1 MSNIGLNI
9 VPSFYLLLDLI
20 TVRTITPVHVGAGR
34 TSGIVDLPIQRDE
47 YGYSCIYSSSL
58 KGSLKTALLQ
68 ALLRETNDYA
78 KAKNAV
84 QVLLGPE
91 PEEGEAFESSITIL
105 DAYLLAIP
113 VRSLKGIYVY
123 VTSPL
128 LIKRFYERFE
138 LFKTISQ
145 GDGQKTPEIEELA
158 NMLNKIAEQKLEPFE
173 TICIG
178 IDGEECDKLR
188 VKELEGKVV
197 LAEEYFL
204 DLKDKTDDKAK
215 ILSILKLDKP
225 LLIVSDENE
234 TAKNIVERSILRFTR
249 VRLGRE
255 TKTVGGGP
263 WTEEYLP
270 PKTILHTMILYKKP
284 QLSGSLIKKILDI
297 KELDVINEGH
307 YLEALKELN
316 LLNDEYKE
324 RISKSN
330 NILGKMRFI
339 TESIRMKLIDLING
353 QLKGYVILGGHE
365 TIGKGITKL
374 EILGSKDLQ
383 KSMR

>member
-1 MSNIGLNI
+1 MSNINLNI
-9 VPSFYLLLDLI
+9 VPSFYLLSDLTI
-20 TVRTITPVHVGAGR
+20 VRAITPVHAGAGR

-47 YGYSCIYSSSL
+47 YGYPCIYSSSL
-58 KGSLKTALLQ
+58 KGALKTALLQ
-68 ALLRETNDYA
+68 TLLRETNDYA
-78 KAKNAV
+78 KARNAI

-91 PEEGEAFESSITIL
+91 PEEGETFESPITIL

-145 GDGQKTPEIEELA
+145 GDEQKTSEIEELA
-158 NMLNKIAEQKLEPFE
+158 NMLNKIVELKPEPHE
-173 TICIG
+173 AICIG
-178 IDGEECDKLR
+178 TDEECDKLR

-204 DLKDKTDDKAK
+204 DLKDKIDDKTK
-215 ILSILKLDKP
+215 MLSFLKLDKP

-249 VRLGRE
+249 VRLKRE
-255 TKTVGGGP
+255 TKTVEPHTGP

-270 PKTILHTMILYKKP
+270 PKTILHTIILYKKP
-284 QLSGSLIKKILDI
+284 QPSSSLIKKILGN
-297 KELDVINEGH
+297 ELESISEED
-307 YLEALKELN
+307 YLKALKELN
-316 LLNDEYKE
+316 LLNDEQKE
-324 RISKSN
+324 KISKSN
-330 NILGKMRFI
+330 NILEKIQLITKHIRERFI
-339 TESIRMKLIDLING
+339 NLVNN
-353 QLKGYVILGGHE
+353 QLKGYTILGGHE

-374 EILGSKDLQ
+374 EILSFQGSPKDL
-383 KSMR
+383 

>member
-1 MSNIGLNI
+1 MSNVSLNI
-9 VPSFYLLLDLI
+9 APSFYLLSDLTI
-20 TVRTITPVHVGAGR
+20 VRAITPVHAGAGR

-47 YGYSCIYSSSL
+47 YGYPCIYSSSL
-58 KGSLKTALLQ
+58 KGALKTALLQ
-68 ALLRETNDYA
+68 ALLRENHYYA
-78 KAKNAV
+78 KARNAI

-91 PEEGEAFESSITIL
+91 PEEGEAFESPIAIL

-138 LFKTISQ
+138 LYRTISQ
-145 GDGQKTPEIEELA
+145 GDEQKTSEIEELA
-158 NMLNKIAEQKLEPFE
+158 NMLNKIVEQKLEPHE
-173 TICIG
+173 AICIG
-178 IDGEECDKLR
+178 EDKECDKLR

-204 DLKDKTDDKAK
+204 DLKDKNDDKTK
-215 ILSILKLDKP
+215 ILSLLNLDKP

-234 TAKNIVERSILRFTR
+234 TAKNIIERSILRFTR
-249 VRLGRE
+249 VRLKRE
-255 TKTVGGGP
+255 TKTVDAGP

-284 QLSGSLIKKILDI
+284 QLSSSLIKKILN
-297 KELDVINEGH
+297 KELDVVNEEH
-307 YLEALKELN
+307 YLEALKNLN

-324 RISKSN
+324 KISKSN
-330 NILGKMRFI
+330 SILEKMRFT
-339 TESIRMKLIDLING
+339 TESIRMKFIALVNDW
-353 QLKGYVILGGHE
+353 LKGYIVLGGHE

-374 EILGSKDLQ
+374 EILGSKDL
-383 KSMR
+383 